1 MPRYGLL
8 MGLAIF
14 AMWAVFLATGQVP
27 ELTAAPL
34 RTLGHLAAE
43 FLTGAVLIMGGAA
56 LCLRRDWGMPLTF
69 AGFGLLLYA
78 LAQAIGYWL
87 QLGNLALAALFVALL
102 APAPLLLLRRRPD
115 RRGWLIVLLGSM
127 LYATV
132 QTCGYF
138 AQQGEVMAVA
148 MFALLLLA
156 VSATLVVWVATLARI
171 PKTATPGG
179 TDQPGAVGVRR
190 A

>member
-1 MPRYGLL
+1 MARYSLAL
-8 MGLAIF
+8 GLAIF
-14 AMWAVFLATGQVP
+14 AMWAIFLATGQVP
-27 ELTAAPL
+27 ELTTVPL

-43 FLTGAVLIMGGAA
+43 FLTGTVLIGGGAG
-56 LCLRRDWGMPLTF
+56 LRMRRDWGVPLTVT
-69 AGFGLLLYA
+69 GFGLLLYA

-87 QLGNLALAALFVALL
+87 QLGNLALAALFVLML

-115 RRGWLIVLLGSM
+115 RHGWLLVLLGSM

-138 AQQGEVMAVA
+138 AQQGEVTAVA

-156 VSATLVVWVATLARI
+156 VAATLVVWLVSLAQTSA
-171 PKTATPGG
+171 TATPDGAE
-179 TDQPGAVGVRR
+179 QPVAGGVRR

>member
-1 MPRYGLL
+1 MARYCLL

-14 AMWAVFLATGQVP
+14 AMWAGFLASGQVP

-43 FLTGAVLIMGGAA
+43 FLTGAVLIMGGAG
-56 LCLRRDWGMPLTF
+56 LRLRGDWGMPPTF
-69 AGFGLLLYA
+69 AGLGLLLYA
-78 LAQAIGYWL
+78 LVQAIGYWL

-115 RRGWLIVLLGSM
+115 RHGWLFVLLGSM

-138 AQQGEVMAVA
+138 AQQGEVTAVA

-156 VSATLVVWVATLARI
+156 VAATLVVWLVSLAQTSA
-171 PKTATPGG
+171 TATPDGAE
-179 TDQPGAVGVRR
+179 QPVAGGVRR